1 VIERLGLPDAPLPRS
16 APSAAA
22 RPERAGTAVNGDA
35 ESSAPAT
42 GGQGVAGARRGVSR
56 AEAEKVRQAA
66 RDFEA
71 LMLGQMLRSM
81 RQASLPGS
89 SPLTGQ
95 GQRLYQ
101 EVMDDEV
108 ARTLAKSGG
117 LGLADM
123 IARDL
128 LRRAPETKI
137 PSSPVPGVPIT
148 PDRGAKPREETSR

>member
-1 VIERLGLPDAPLPRS
+1 VIERLGAADVPPLRSPQRAPVG
-16 APSAAA
+16 A
-22 RPERAGTAVNGDA
+22 ERAVTTGARV
-35 ESSAPAT
+35 APAT
-42 GGQGVAGARRGVSR
+42 GGQGADAAVRGGVSP
-56 AEAEKVRQAA
+56 AEAEKVRKAA

-128 LRRAPETKI
+128 VRRAPEQKN
-137 PSSPVPGVPIT
+137 PSSPLPGVPIS